1 MGLSVVVAAGI
12 CYLQACQPKEAT
24 EPGLAG
30 KDTANTYWLAAH
42 GIVESSHRFKEG
54 EYMYGHFP
62 KPDVDEYAYP
72 VGGFNPFRNYI
83 QDNLRETHTIK
94 PAGMRK
100 KVFVQFTVDKEGYI
114 RNPKVLP
121 GMGLGPRYDE
131 EAIRVI
137 ANGPKWIP
145 ARKDG
150 KTVEASMVEAVI
162 FGQREGLARFGA
174 EHKMVSAHRTT
185 GGPVPIEGVNN
196 LIHKLTTSYPEE
208 AHKEHIE
215 GIVVIGF
222 TVQPDGKATH
232 FEVVQPMHPALDG
245 EALRVAQLANVPW
258 KPAIKNG
265 KAQASKV
272 LISFGFFLS
281 D

>member
-1 MGLSVVVAAGI
+1 
-12 CYLQACQPKEAT
+12 
-24 EPGLAG
+24 
-30 KDTANTYWLAAH
+30 
-42 GIVESSHRFKEG
+42 
-54 EYMYGHFP
+54 
-62 KPDVDEYAYP
+62 
-72 VGGFNPFRNYI
+72 
-83 QDNLRETHTIK
+83 
-94 PAGMRK
+94 
-100 KVFVQFTVDKEGYI
+100 
-114 RNPKVLP
+114 
-121 GMGLGPRYDE
+121 
-131 EAIRVI
+131 
-137 ANGPKWIP
+137 
-145 ARKDG
+145 
-150 KTVEASMVEAVI
+150 
-162 FGQREGLARFGA
+162 
-174 EHKMVSAHRTT
+174 
-185 GGPVPIEGVNN
+185 VPIEGVNN